1 MNNKYAV
8 MIIWESG
15 LSSSVSV
22 EALNPAESKNKVL
35 NQLSAS
41 VKSSILSIES
51 KIDNQLLANKEVW
64 GKRRTVLFA
73 SGSVF
78 SGFRNELSE
87 VNLSGQEETP
97 WEESLKELVNKM
109 IRRAKRKKLNHSQR
123 LVLNW
128 IRAIFFS

>member
-51 KIDNQLLANKEVW
+51 KIDNQLLANKEV
-64 GKRRTVLFA
+64 
-73 SGSVF
+73 
-78 SGFRNELSE
+78 
-87 VNLSGQEETP
+87 
-97 WEESLKELVNKM
+97 
-109 IRRAKRKKLNHSQR
+109 
-123 LVLNW
+123 
-128 IRAIFFS
+128 